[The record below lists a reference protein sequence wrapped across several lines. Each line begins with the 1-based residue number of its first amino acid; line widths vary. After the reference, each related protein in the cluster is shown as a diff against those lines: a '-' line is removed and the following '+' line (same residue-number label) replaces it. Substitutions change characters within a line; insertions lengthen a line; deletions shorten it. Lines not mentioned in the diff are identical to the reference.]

1 MKLTLT
7 FCALAICS
15 AFTLRAADEPKKPGA
30 PGDKPKMSA
39 EDAFK
44 KMRADERYRDKM
56 LYAYVGGSGKK
67 LNQELIGTNLIRT
80 IIDCDYRIALE
91 RYIFEVSSE
100 RASQD
105 ALRSSCSV
113 MCKR

>member
-44 KMRADERYRDKM
+44 KMDTNSDGSISKDEFMASPRAKADPTKAEERFKSLDKNSDGK
-56 LYAYVGGSGKK
+56 LSLEEFKAGGPGKGGKK
-67 LNQELIGTNLIRT
+67 P
-80 IIDCDYRIALE
+80 
-91 RYIFEVSSE
+91 
-100 RASQD
+100 D
-105 ALRSSCSV
+105 A
-113 MCKR
+113 KKPEGAK